1 MLLARPRSPSPARSP
16 SPSRALRSSSS
27 PPPQS
32 SSPSPTHANQP
43 PPWKLGDI
51 TSPLTAAQDRNYWA
65 SSWEEGSE
73 LLTAWVALSDVG
85 VESGPMTFVR
95 GSNAWGLLEGCGFF
109 HEQSL
114 EEQKAACLAAA
125 PPSFLD
131 SSVTAGSGGGAIS
144 ALRTFRLFRV
154 LRLLSSVPSM
164 VTLVAPEVGP
174 EAGVI
179 FSTIGV
185 GYTVT
190 LSRARVRT
198 ST

>member
-1 MLLARPRSPSPARSP
+1 MITASPA
-16 SPSRALRSSSS
+16 L
-27 PPPQS
+27 
-32 SSPSPTHANQP
+32 
-43 PPWKLGDI
+43 

-125 PPSFLD
+125 PAGAQWAEEPAILP
-131 SSVTAGSGGGAIS
+131 AGSMSLHDNYTLHGYGPNFSDTYRRSLAIHMRTNKSAPTAESAGAGLCAFLHDIEGANPVVYGRDAFVAQHRDGLLAPAAASS
-144 ALRTFRLFRV
+144 AKL
-154 LRLLSSVPSM
+154 
-164 VTLVAPEVGP
+164 
-174 EAGVI
+174 
-179 FSTIGV
+179 
-185 GYTVT
+185 
-190 LSRARVRT
+190 
-198 ST
+198 